1 MLRLPLA
8 ATALA
13 VLLSVSPAFAD
24 EVRMTRTI
32 SLTGHG
38 EVQSVPDVA
47 TVTSGVA
54 SQAATA
60 SEALA
65 ANTRAMNG
73 LFAALKEAGIAE
85 KDVQTSNFMVQPR
98 YNFPENKAPELV
110 GYEVSNTVTVT
121 ARKIGELGALLDKL
135 VQAGSNQINGITFS
149 VSEPDAALDEA
160 RKRAVEDATRKA
172 KVYAGATGV
181 TLGPVVTISEGGS
194 YQPPVQMVRV
204 KAMMADAAPVPVAAG
219 EQTLAVDV
227 NITWEIK

>member
-13 VLLSVSPAFAD
+13 VLLSVSPAIAD
-24 EVRMTRTI
+24 EVHMTRTI

-38 EVQSVPDVA
+38 EVRSVPDVA

-54 SQAATA
+54 SEAATA

-65 ANTRAMNG
+65 ANTQAMNAI
-73 LFAALKEAGIAE
+73 FTALKDAGIAE
-85 KDVQTSNFMVQPR
+85 KDIQTSNFMVQPR
-98 YNFPENKAPELV
+98 YNYPENKAPEPA
-110 GYEVSNTVTVT
+110 GYVVSNNVTIT
-121 ARKIGELGALLDKL
+121 ARKIDGLGALLDKL
-135 VQAGSNQINGITFS
+135 VQAGSNQINGIAFS

-172 KVYAGATGV
+172 RLYAGAAGV
-181 TLGPVVTISEGGS
+181 TLGPVVTISESGG
-194 YQPPVQMVRV
+194 YQPPVPMVRA
-204 KAMMADAAPVPVAAG
+204 KAMMADSAPVPVAAG
-219 EQTLAVDV
+219 EQALAVDV

>member
-13 VLLSVSPAFAD
+13 VLLSVSPAIAD
-24 EVRMTRTI
+24 EVHMTRTI

-38 EVQSVPDVA
+38 EVRSVPDVA

-54 SQAATA
+54 SEAATA

-65 ANTRAMNG
+65 ANTQAMNAI
-73 LFAALKEAGIAE
+73 FTALKDAGIAE
-85 KDVQTSNFMVQPR
+85 KDIQTSNFMVQPR
-98 YNFPENKAPELV
+98 YNYPENKAPELA
-110 GYEVSNTVTVT
+110 GYVVSNNVTIT
-121 ARKIGELGALLDKL
+121 ARKIDGLGALLDKL
-135 VQAGSNQINGITFS
+135 VQAGSNQINGIAFS

-172 KVYAGATGV
+172 KIYAGATGV
-181 TLGPVVTISEGGS
+181 TLGPVVTISESGG
-194 YQPPVQMVRV
+194 YQPPVPMVRA
-204 KAMMADAAPVPVAAG
+204 KAMMADSAPVPVAAG
-219 EQTLAVDV
+219 EQALAVDV